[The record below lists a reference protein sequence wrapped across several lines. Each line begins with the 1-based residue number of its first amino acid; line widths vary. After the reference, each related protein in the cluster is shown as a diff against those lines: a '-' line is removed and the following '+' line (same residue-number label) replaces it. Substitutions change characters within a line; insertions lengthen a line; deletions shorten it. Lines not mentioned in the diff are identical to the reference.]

1 MKYIYMVLGMI
12 SFLLGAVGVVLP
24 VLPTTPFL
32 LAAAFC
38 FARSSKRVNDWF
50 LSTKIYQNHL
60 DSFVQNRAMT
70 LKTKICILTFASF
83 MLAFPLFLSQNL
95 YLRIFIVCL
104 YLVKYYYFIFKI
116 KTISSQR
123 SNIKK
128 ISVGKLH

>member
-70 LKTKICILTFASF
+70 LKTKVCILTFASF

-123 SNIKK
+123 SI
-128 ISVGKLH
+128 

>member
-70 LKTKICILTFASF
+70 LKTKICILTFDSF

-123 SNIKK
+123 SI
-128 ISVGKLH
+128 

>member
-123 SNIKK
+123 SI
-128 ISVGKLH
+128 

>member
-12 SFLLGAVGVVLP
+12 SFLLGTVGVVLP

-123 SNIKK
+123 SI
-128 ISVGKLH
+128 

>member
-116 KTISSQR
+116 KTISSLL
-123 SNIKK
+123 SI
-128 ISVGKLH
+128 

>member
-116 KTISSQR
+116 KTISSQH
-123 SNIKK
+123 SI
-128 ISVGKLH
+128 

>member
-60 DSFVQNRAMT
+60 DSFVQKRAMT

-123 SNIKK
+123 SI
-128 ISVGKLH
+128 

>member
-1 MKYIYMVLGMI
+1 MVLGMI

-95 YLRIFIVCL
+95 YLRIFIVFL

-123 SNIKK
+123 SI
-128 ISVGKLH
+128 

>member
-95 YLRIFIVCL
+95 YLRIFIVFL

-123 SNIKK
+123 SI
-128 ISVGKLH
+128 